1 MSIDV
6 LQNRIRK
13 FKNPSAVILAPVYD
27 FLPKGYEKNATGA
40 GDYCCTLLSGL
51 KELIPAV
58 RVDFAAFALL
68 GEGGIAQLQRVM
80 RCAKSMGYY
89 VILDWMV
96 LEKAGAAADR
106 ANQLL
111 SGEAYPCDG
120 ITLCAYAGSECI
132 KPYVAAAAAKEQDVF
147 VVLKTANKSGM
158 EIQDL
163 QTGGRLV
170 HMAVA
175 DLLNSWGEA
184 AICRCG
190 YSRIS
195 GMVGAT
201 NATSL
206 QILRKKYPS
215 IFLVV
220 DGLDVSGANARNASE
235 AFDALGHGAICCSG
249 SSILGAWKEHENL
262 DPIEAALEAAERMRR
277 NITRYVT
284 VL

>member
-6 LQNRIRK
+6 LQSNIRK
-13 FKNPSAVILAPVYD
+13 CKNPSAVIFAPVYD
-27 FLPKGYEKNATGA
+27 FLPSGYEKNAVGV
-40 GDYCCTLLSGL
+40 GDYCCTLLSAFRDRV
-51 KELIPAV
+51 PAI

-68 GEGGIAQLQRVM
+68 GPGGIEQMQRLM
-80 RCAKSMGYY
+80 QCAKSMGYY

-106 ANQLL
+106 ASQLL
-111 SGEAYPCDG
+111 IGDQYPCDG
-120 ITLCAYAGSECI
+120 ISLCSYGGSDCL
-132 KPYVAAAAAKEQDVF
+132 KPYIAASAKKGQDVF
-147 VVLKTANKSGM
+147 VVLRTANKSGM

-175 DLLNSWGEA
+175 DLLSGWGEGA
-184 AICRCG
+184 GCRCG

-195 GMVGAT
+195 AMAGAT
-201 NATSL
+201 SATSL
-206 QILRKKYPS
+206 QLLRKKYPS

-249 SSILGAWKEHENL
+249 SSILAAWKEHEDI
-262 DPIEAALEAAERMRR
+262 DPVEAALDAVERMKR